1 MNFYRCYFLSI
12 SNAIKDVAEF
22 RSQDDNAALDHA
34 RNLLKAQSGFNGFE
48 LWQGT
53 RRIYRELADPGGTIK
68 DDAIKDDAIK
78 TDE

>member
-1 MNFYRCYFLSI
+1 MNFYRCYFLSV

-22 RSQDDNAALDHA
+22 RSQDDNATLDHS
-34 RNLLKAQSGFNGFE
+34 RNLLKAQAGFHGFE

-53 RRIYRELADPGGTIK
+53 RRIHRELAPS
-68 DDAIKDDAIK
+68 DDAVKDDAIK